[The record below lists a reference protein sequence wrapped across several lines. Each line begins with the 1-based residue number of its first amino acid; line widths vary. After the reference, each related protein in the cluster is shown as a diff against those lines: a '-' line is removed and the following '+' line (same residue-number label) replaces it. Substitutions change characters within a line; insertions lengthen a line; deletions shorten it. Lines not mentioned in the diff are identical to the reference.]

1 MHWNNK
7 LYKLIGVI
15 GISTLFVNFAQAQNT
30 TDQTGK
36 TENCLPFLSGMLD
49 QKQMLAPDV
58 KPSQTA
64 KTYILP
70 ATPATAQW
78 GVYDSSHKPVLTIN
92 SGDTVAIETMAAS
105 DNQVVPGAT
114 IEQIVKIQNAIPGRG
129 PHTLTGPIY
138 VTGAEPGDVL
148 RIHFN
153 KITPRP
159 YASNNTAPNKGLFPK
174 EFPNPIV
181 RYYYLDV
188 KKKQMQ
194 FLPGIIVPLG
204 PFPGIVAVAQAQP
217 GQYDSIPPGP
227 FGGNMDLREMTEGT
241 TLYLP
246 VFRKGGLIWTGDSH
260 AGQGNGEIDLTAIE
274 TAFEELNITVDV
286 LKQKSLT
293 WPRVETPTAWIAVG
307 YHEDLNKALDILKD
321 ETIKLI
327 VDLRKVSPEQA
338 EKIMLDT
345 WNCPISE
352 VVNGVKGVYCMVPKQ
367 TSVKAFA
374 LPKAD
379 SAKLFVTYAK
389 DADVEKAM
397 KTASMAMLK
406 KVSSTKKITMEDAYV
421 LASFTMDCR
430 IAPHKSGDKEVVCM
444 MDKNLWTS

>member
-1 MHWNNK
+1 MLLKNK
-7 LYKLIGVI
+7 LAATLGLLGLNVFLIPPI
-15 GISTLFVNFAQAQNT
+15 YAQS
-30 TDQTGK
+30 D
-36 TENCLPFLSGMLD
+36 NCLPFLPGLLD
-49 QKQMLAPDV
+49 QKQMLAPA
-58 KPSQTA
+58 QNINLHHH
-64 KTYILP
+64 TYLLP

-78 GVYDSSHKPVLTIN
+78 GVYDSSLTPVLTIN

-138 VTGAEPGDVL
+138 VNGAEPGDVL

-153 KITPRP
+153 KIIPRS
-159 YASNNTAPNKGLFPK
+159 YASNNSAPNKGLFPK
-174 EFPNPIV
+174 EFPDPIV

-188 KKKQMQ
+188 KNKKMQ
-194 FLPGIIVPLG
+194 FLPGITVPLA
-204 PFPGIVAVAQAQP
+204 PFPGIIAVARAEP

-246 VFRKGGLIWTGDSH
+246 VFKKGAYLWTGDSH

-274 TAFEELNITVDV
+274 TAFQEFNITVDV
-286 LKQKSLT
+286 LKQKSLD

-307 YHEDLNKALDILKD
+307 YDKDLNKAFDILKK
-321 ETIKLI
+321 ETLKMIM
-327 VDLRKVSPEQA
+327 DLRKVSAAEA
-338 EKIMLDT
+338 EKILYNT
-345 WNCPISE
+345 WNCPIAE
-352 VVNGVKGVYCMVPKQ
+352 VVNGIQGVYCMVPKLAE
-367 TSVKAFA
+367 TKAFA
-374 LPKAD
+374 LPKTD
-379 SAKLFVTYAK
+379 NSHFFVTYSK
-389 DADVEKAM
+389 HADLEEAM

-406 KVSSTKKITMEDAYV
+406 KVSSQKNITMTDAYV

-430 IAPHKSGDKEVVCM
+430 IGPHRSGDKEVHCM
-444 MDKNLWTS
+444 MARNLWS